1 MNKKFDEQGN
11 LCQLLVYVTNSR
23 GGEIASKIIGHFV
36 IDDMRFP
43 FSALAFGR
51 VGGHNIHLKLAKTT
65 LEALG
70 RKGYDPEWVQLEIQQ
85 KLIQGDIILPSEL
98 RFPGKDP
105 L

>member
-1 MNKKFDEQGN
+1 MNR
-11 LCQLLVYVTNSR
+11 VTYANSWYMLSIHVVVKSQVR
-23 GGEIASKIIGHFV
+23 LIGHFV

-51 VGGHNIHLKLAKTT
+51 IGGHNIHLKLSKST
-65 LEALG
+65 LESLR

-85 KLIQGDIILPSEL
+85 KLIQGDIILPGES

>member
-65 LEALG
+65 LEALR

-98 RFPGKDP
+98 GFPGKD
-105 L
+105 LL